1 MFAVIKTGGKQYRVA
16 ANDVITVATLPG
28 EAGAD
33 VTFDQVLT
41 LSHGGGVEVG
51 APAVAG
57 ATVAGTIVEH
67 TRGPKVIAFKK
78 RRRQN
83 SRRKRGHRQDLTTV
97 RIGGFTLNGQTLSA
111 PAAASA
117 AAATKSEPAL
127 AESATVE

>member
-16 ANDVITVATLPG
+16 ANDVITVATIDG

-41 LSHGGGVEVG
+41 LAHAGGIEVG

-83 SRRKRGHRQDLTTV
+83 SRRKRGHRQDFTVV
-97 RIGGFTLNGQTLSA
+97 RIGTFTLNGNTLAA
-111 PAAASA
+111 PV
-117 AAATKSEPAL
+117 ATRTEAEPAL
-127 AESATVE
+127 VESVTVE